1 MALATGETVSY
12 ETRDG
17 KVYVFRS
24 LDGKKVDLSTS
35 GEADLADAKTNA
47 TANVTAHQTAVGA
60 NKTIFTNRVT
70 ALDGVATRTH
80 EIVDSFG
87 ETVTV
92 NEYDIEED
100 GVTKTFFVPLSDVSK
115 ASSEW
120 EANKTNVSLDQTH
133 DDDLITA
140 IAALA

>member
-1 MALATGETVSY
+1 MGLATGETVSY
-12 ETRDG
+12 ETRSG

-24 LDGKKVDLSTS
+24 LGGKKVDLSTS
-35 GEADLADAKTNA
+35 GEADLANAKTNA
-47 TANVTAHQTAVGA
+47 TTNVTNHKTAVNA
-60 NKTIFTNRVT
+60 SKTIFTNRVT
-70 ALDGVATRTH
+70 ALAGAPTRTH

-87 ETVTV
+87 ATVTV
-92 NEYDIEED
+92 NEYDISE
-100 GVTKTFFVPLSDVSK
+100 GGITKTFFVPLSDVST
-115 ASSEW
+115 ASTSW